1 MKELY
6 PTAETNTQGT
16 TTTVNYTFGAA
27 IESVSTTTHTTKG
40 NSL

>member
-1 MKELY
+1 MKDLY
-6 PTAETNTQGT
+6 PTTEATAQGT

-40 NSL
+40 NSI